1 MIVDWGNN
9 EYTLNG
15 NDYSKN
21 VIGDIIYLN
30 PRSYVEKL
38 DNISISNDGV
48 NTIVTPDKTVRQVRS
63 DDIGKTVSFKSNSQP
78 TPTSGVG
85 GRIIEIDSEKNA
97 FKLEAAAG
105 LWTNG
110 NATVIITLLDD
121 LKSEIDIPDGV
132 ELKVEWQIEPRYI

>member
-1 MIVDWGNN
+1 M
-9 EYTLNG
+9 
-15 NDYSKN
+15 
-21 VIGDIIYLN
+21 
-30 PRSYVEKL
+30 
-38 DNISISNDGV
+38 
-48 NTIVTPDKTVRQVRS
+48 
-63 DDIGKTVSFKSNSQP
+63 
-78 TPTSGVG
+78 G

-97 FKLEAAAG
+97 FKLEPAAG